1 MFLNNNT
8 LTVMCWNDQYVLIS
22 VVLSPAYT
30 VQHCCAQHVA
40 CNSVAQC
47 MLRKTVTSNTL
58 QHVARCCTE

>member
-1 MFLNNNT
+1 
-8 LTVMCWNDQYVLIS
+8 MCWNDQYVLIS

-40 CNSVAQC
+40 CNSVAPC